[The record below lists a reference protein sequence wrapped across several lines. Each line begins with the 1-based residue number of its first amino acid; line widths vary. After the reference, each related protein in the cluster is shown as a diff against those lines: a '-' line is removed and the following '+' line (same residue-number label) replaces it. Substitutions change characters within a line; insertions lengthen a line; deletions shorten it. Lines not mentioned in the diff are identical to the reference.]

1 MGQYLLSQLAD
12 VLCSS
17 SHKHV
22 KENLILE
29 RLRLF
34 ICILTTGI
42 DLYTATGLRIHS
54 LICSKED
61 SILNEVG
68 EGIGTLVDYTE
79 E

>member
-1 MGQYLLSQLAD
+1 MLN
-12 VLCSS
+12 C
-17 SHKHV
+17 
-22 KENLILE
+22 
-29 RLRLF
+29 LF
-34 ICILTTGI
+34 ICILTTGV

-61 SILNEVG
+61 SIMNEVG